1 MSFDKDPSGGSI
13 SASESGKKTYSA
25 PKIRLYSAPTIH
37 EYGTL
42 RDLTMHVNFGGIN
55 DNGQG
60 VGHDHTSP

>member
-1 MSFDKDPSGGSI
+1 MSFDEDKSGGSI
-13 SASESGKKTYSA
+13 SAPESGKIPYSA

-42 RDLTMHVNFGGIN
+42 RDLTMHVSFGGLN

-60 VGHDHTSP
+60 VGFDHTSP